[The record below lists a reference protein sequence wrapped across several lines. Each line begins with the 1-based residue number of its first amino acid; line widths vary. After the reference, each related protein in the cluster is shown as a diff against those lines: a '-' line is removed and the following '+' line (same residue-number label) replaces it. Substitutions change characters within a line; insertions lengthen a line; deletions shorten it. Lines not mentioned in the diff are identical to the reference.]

1 LNLGLKILKKVKV
14 KQAKTPPLIPP
25 QGGNHVS
32 KSLEFHSLTQDRW
45 SDFEDLFGPRG
56 ACGGCWCMW
65 YRLKRSEFEKQKGE
79 GNKKAMKTLV
89 DGGNVPGLMAYSDGK
104 PVAWC
109 AVAPREDFSA
119 LERSRILKPIDDK
132 PVWSIV
138 CFFVE
143 KSHRRQGLNIALLK
157 AAIAFAKQRG
167 AKILEGYP
175 VEPKKDSMPDVF
187 AFYGLAS
194 AFKKAGFKECLRR
207 SETRPIMRC
216 TING

>member
-1 LNLGLKILKKVKV
+1 MQKPEFYPL
-14 KQAKTPPLIPP
+14 TP
-25 QGGNHVS
+25 
-32 KSLEFHSLTQDRW
+32 DRW
-45 SDFEDLFGPRG
+45 SDFEKLFGPRG

-89 DGGNVPGLMAYSDGK
+89 DGGAVPGIMAYSDGK

-138 CFFVE
+138 CFFV
-143 KSHRRQGLNIALLK
+143 KKNHRRQGLNIALLK
-157 AAIAFAKQRG
+157 AAITFAKQRG

-194 AFKKAGFKECLRR
+194 AFKKAGFNECLRR
-207 SETRPIMRC
+207 SETRPIMRY

>member
-1 LNLGLKILKKVKV
+1 LERDSGS
-14 KQAKTPPLIPP
+14 PLLIMNDSLL
-25 QGGNHVS
+25 QN
-32 KSLEFHSLTQDRW
+32 LEFHSLTPDRW

-143 KSHRRQGLNIALLK
+143 KNHRRQGLNIALLK

>member
-1 LNLGLKILKKVKV
+1 MIQK
-14 KQAKTPPLIPP
+14 
-25 QGGNHVS
+25 
-32 KSLEFHSLTQDRW
+32 LEFHPLTRERW
-45 SDFEDLFGPRG
+45 SDFEKLFGPRG

-79 GNKKAMKTLV
+79 GNRKAMKTHV
-89 DGGNVPGLMAYSDGK
+89 DGGNVPGIIAYSYGK

-109 AVAPREDFSA
+109 SVAPREDFSA
-119 LERSRILKPIDDK
+119 LERSRILKPVDDK

-138 CFFVE
+138 CFFVG
-143 KSHRRQGLNIALLK
+143 KNHRRQGLNIALLK
-157 AAIAFAKQRG
+157 SAIDFAKQRG

-175 VEPKKDSMPDVF
+175 VEPKKNPMPDVF

-207 SETRPIMRC
+207 SETRPIMRFNI
-216 TING
+216 TE